1 VSSTPEAVAP
11 PVGAGRP
18 WRVPWYLRPR
28 YLPLVLLG
36 GAAAM
41 IVGIG
46 LLAPFIV
53 PKDPNALNL
62 GAAFRP
68 PSPGAWFGTDE
79 AGRDIL
85 SRTLWGTRL
94 SLVSAGTVLLIA
106 LGVGVVLGAVSGY
119 RGGAVDQALMRLT
132 DLFLAF
138 PGLILAI
145 AITAALGPS
154 LENAVIAIGLVWWP
168 IYARLV
174 RSRVLTVKLS
184 LFVEAARAVG
194 VSEAGILFRHVLPQS
209 WGTVISRV
217 TVDVGYTIL
226 LTASLSFLGLGG
238 KPPTPEWGSMIA
250 TSRPY
255 FLSYWWTVTFP
266 GVAMFITVGVFS
278 LLGDALYE
286 TLGIK
291 GDRHI

>member
-1 VSSTPEAVAP
+1 VSSTREAAASL
-11 PVGAGRP
+11 GAAGRP
-18 WRVPWYLRPR
+18 WRSPWYLRSR
-28 YLPLVLLG
+28 YLPVIVLG
-36 GAAAM
+36 GAALT

-46 LLAPFIV
+46 VLAPFIV
-53 PKDPNALNL
+53 PRDPNALTL
-62 GAAFRP
+62 SAAFRP

-79 AGRDIL
+79 AGRDIF
-85 SRTLWGTRL
+85 SRALWGTRL
-94 SLVSAGTVLLIA
+94 SLLAAGTVLSIA
-106 LGVGVVLGAVSGY
+106 VGLGVVIGAVSGY
-119 RGGAVDQALMRLT
+119 RGGIVDQALMRLT

-154 LENAVIAIGLVWWP
+154 LENAVISLGLVWWP

-174 RSRVLTVKLS
+174 RSRVLTVKES
-184 LFVEAARAVG
+184 LFVEAARALG
-194 VSEAGILFRHVLPQS
+194 VTEARILFRHVLPQC

-266 GVAMFITVGVFS
+266 GLAMFVSVAVFS

-286 TLGIK
+286 TFGIK
-291 GDRHI
+291 GERQI

>member
-1 VSSTPEAVAP
+1 MREATAP
-11 PVGAGRP
+11 LPSASRP
-18 WRVPWYLRPR
+18 WRLPWYLRPR
-28 YLPLVLLG
+28 HLPVVIL
-36 GAAAM
+36 GAAAAAVLC
-41 IVGIG
+41 VGI
-46 LLAPFIV
+46 LAPFIA

-62 GAAFRP
+62 SAAFRP
-68 PSPGAWFGTDE
+68 PSAGAWFGTDE

-85 SRTLWGTRL
+85 SRSIWGTRL
-94 SLVSAGTVLLIA
+94 SLVAAGTVLLIA
-106 LGVGVVLGAVSGY
+106 LGLGVILGATAGY
-119 RGGAVDQALMRLT
+119 RGGLLDQALMRLT

-154 LENAVIAIGLVWWP
+154 LENAVISIGLVWWP

-174 RSRVLTVKLS
+174 RSRVLTVREG
-184 LFVEAARAVG
+184 LFVEAARALG
-194 VSEAGILFRHVLPQS
+194 VSDARILFRHVLPQC
-209 WGTVISRV
+209 WGTVVSRL

-266 GVAMFITVGVFS
+266 GLAMFLSVAIFS

-286 TLGIK
+286 TFGIK
-291 GDRHI
+291 GDRQI